1 MNNNIKNRIGRS
13 EAISIIKSGK
23 IVTVKFAKRSDDS
36 VREINCRT
44 GVNKYKKGKAGKG
57 AAYSFK
63 ENGLISVFD
72 LKDREYKAIPEERIL
87 SIKTAGRV
95 LTVI

>member
-1 MNNNIKNRIGRS
+1 MNKNIKNRIERS
-13 EAISIIKSGK
+13 KAIEIIKNGK
-23 IVTVKFAKRSDDS
+23 IITIEFIKRTDGSRR
-36 VREINCRT
+36 VINCKY